1 MLAFTGPVCTSMLLT
16 MLALNQDQEV
26 AYPVHQLEGTLTK
39 RPGALLLRSFHSRWI
54 DEAPVYLFGI
64 AGKGRA
70 RLAHAITHRD
80 NVVKGL
86 VAKLVE
92 MPGSL
97 LADID
102 VHTRHG
108 LYGQRMQFSR
118 LASRAVH
125 LDAARAHLPNESS
138 SHF

>member
-1 MLAFTGPVCTSMLLT
+1 
-16 MLALNQDQEV
+16 
-26 AYPVHQLEGTLTK
+26 
-39 RPGALLLRSFHSRWI
+39 
-54 DEAPVYLFGI
+54 
-64 AGKGRA
+64 
-70 RLAHAITHRD
+70 
-80 NVVKGL
+80 L

-118 LASRAVH
+118 LTSRAVH
-125 LDAARAHLPNESS
+125 LDAPRAQLPQEAFCHL
-138 SHF
+138 